1 MVQKCAARLIVGL
14 RKFDY
19 ISPTLMDLH
28 WLPVKERVDFKVSLL
43 AYKAVM
49 VDGPEYLTEM
59 FIPTGSDYS
68 LRSDYKDQ

>member
-1 MVQKCAARLIVGL
+1 
-14 RKFDY
+14 
-19 ISPTLMDLH
+19 MDLH